1 MLTYQQFYYSITLSL
16 ISLAIAL
23 FGVTRWRLRHIR
35 PTAATGSALLWCGAA
50 WILTNALT
58 IANGDVSAALN
69 WKKFEYLAIAP
80 IPLLWLILA
89 LQFTGRV
96 KSLTPKRIWL
106 LNALPALCL
115 VGLFT
120 NEAHGLFVADMSV
133 EFSNTVPNFELQ
145 PGILMIVFYLQGYLV
160 VIAGIYI
167 FTREL
172 LNSTA
177 FRLQAGIILLGG
189 ILTVGAHILDWSG
202 LNPIPSLR
210 LTPLALSIVIPLFAF
225 MVIRLR
231 RADIVPAAQ
240 SNIVRLM
247 QDPVILLD
255 VEGRIIDLNPAAE
268 QMIGQ
273 KLAAVLGLFVNDA
286 WPAWAAQV
294 DTLSRR
300 VSGLNEIRIGMSDQ
314 SRVYDV
320 RRSDLIDRHGQRYG
334 YVMVFRDNTE
344 RAQIEETLR
353 LSEQHFR
360 ALTENASDIVV
371 IVSADAKISY
381 ASPSIEKAFGFKLSE
396 IVHQN
401 AMDFIH
407 PEDVPFVI
415 ASLSAA
421 TQQPGVAEPLIA
433 RFRQSNNNWRKLEC
447 VATNLLHHPA
457 VKGIVVNA
465 RDVTEREM
473 VAEALRQSEEKYRLH
488 FAHISDV
495 IYSLDSHLQIV
506 AVSPSVERV
515 LGYKPEALSGLSL
528 HDLWKSKLVSHET
541 LTRATREASQVLNG
555 RSIKDSIYEFVAVDG
570 AKITAEI
577 SSSPIYQDNRI
588 IGLVGLARD
597 ITERMRIEERMRAS
611 LQEKDVLLREIH
623 HRVKNNL
630 QIVASL
636 LSLQA
641 GTMYDAD
648 LRSKFQDSQ
657 NRIRSMALIHE
668 RLYRSENL
676 ARVSFGAYLHD
687 LTTHMLQSYSARDC
701 AVELKLQ
708 VDDIY
713 LDIDTAMPCGL
724 LVSELVS
731 NALKHAFIDGAC
743 GVIGVEMCYAGDD
756 QYRLSVWDDGIGFP
770 LDFDYQQTSSLGL
783 QLVSALTS
791 QLGGTIEV
799 GKVNGTKFTI
809 SFPRRTFASLVEEQ

>member
-1 MLTYQQFYYSITLSL
+1 MLTYHQFYYSITLSL
-16 ISLAIAL
+16 MSIAIAL

-35 PTAATGSALLWCGAA
+35 PTAATGSGLLWCGAA
-50 WILTNALT
+50 WMLTNALT
-58 IANGDVSAALN
+58 IANGDVLSALS

-89 LQFTGRV
+89 LQFTGRI
-96 KSLTPKRIWL
+96 KTLTPRRMFL
-106 LNALPALCL
+106 LNVIPVLCL
-115 VGLFT
+115 AGLIT
-120 NEAHGLFVADMSV
+120 NESHGLFIANISV
-133 EFSNTVPNFELQ
+133 EFLNTIPYYVPQ
-145 PGILMIVFYLQGYLV
+145 PGILMILFYLHGYLL
-160 VIAGIYI
+160 VIAGVYI

-172 LNSTA
+172 LSSTA
-177 FRLQAGIILLGG
+177 FRLQASIILVGG
-189 ILTVGAHILDWSG
+189 TLTIGAHILDWSR

-225 MVIRLR
+225 MLIRLR

-255 VEGRIIDLNPAAE
+255 VEGRIVDLNPAAE

-273 KLAAVLGLFVNDA
+273 KLAPVLGLFVSDA
-286 WPAWAAQV
+286 WPEWAAQV

-300 VSGLNEIRIGMSDQ
+300 TSGLNEIRIGPSGQ
-314 SRVYDV
+314 GRVYDV
-320 RRSDLIDRHGQRYG
+320 RRSDLIDRHGQKYG

-344 RAQIEETLR
+344 RARIEETLR

-371 IVSADAKISY
+371 IVDSDAKISY
-381 ASPSIEKAFGFKLSE
+381 ASPSIEKGFGFKISE
-396 IVHQN
+396 IVN
-401 AMDFIH
+401 RSAIDFIH
-407 PEDVPFVI
+407 PEDVPLVVT
-415 ASLSAA
+415 SLAA
-421 TQQPGVAEPLIA
+421 AVQQPGVAEPLIA
-433 RFRQSNNNWRKLEC
+433 RFRQSDGHWRKLEC

-457 VKGIVVNA
+457 VRGIVVNA

-495 IYSLDSHLQIV
+495 IYSFDSNLRIV

-515 LGYKPEALSGLSL
+515 LGYKPEALQGLSL
-528 HDLWKSKLVSHET
+528 HDLGETKLLSPET
-541 LTRATREASQVLNG
+541 LALATREASQVLNG
-555 RSIKDSIYEFVAVDG
+555 RSINGSIYEFVAADG

-597 ITERMRIEERMRAS
+597 ITERMRIEERMRTS

-636 LSLQA
+636 LNLQA
-641 GTMYDAD
+641 GTMYDAE

-657 NRIRSMALIHE
+657 DRIRSMALIHE

-676 ARVSFGAYLHD
+676 ALVSFGPYLND
-687 LTTHMLQSYSARDC
+687 LTTHMLQSYSAQDC
-701 AVELKLQ
+701 AVELKFQ

-713 LDIDTAMPCGL
+713 LDIDTAVPCGL

-731 NALKHAFIDGAC
+731 NALKHAFRDGTC
-743 GVIGVEMCYAGDD
+743 GVIGVEMRCARDD
-756 QYRLSVWDDGIGFP
+756 QYQLSVWDDGVGFP
-770 LDFDYQQTSSLGL
+770 LDFDCQQSSSLGL
-783 QLVSALTS
+783 QLVNGLTN

-799 GKVNGTKFTI
+799 SKVNGTRFTI
-809 SFPRRTFASLVEEQ
+809 WFPRRTYANIVEE